1 MKEYQE
7 THLKSHADMQPG
19 NFKKLFP
26 IVKEAMLQGV
36 WLYNKYNSRWYTPEE
51 FQQQYENKEM
61 IEFEVRSLM
70 ENIIMRDPRGGNTAY
85 HKAIEQRTTQYLN
98 DIAELKHK
106 GEQFLNK
113 VISYYQQKTPRRR

>member
-1 MKEYQE
+1 
-7 THLKSHADMQPG
+7 
-19 NFKKLFP
+19 LFP

-113 VISYYQQKTPRRR
+113 VISYYQQKTSRRR